1 MGWVWGKKGLAQLM
15 LDKESE
21 AMDSYVNA
29 ITIIKKNKDAPVIFG
44 GMLRELDSVLV
55 KNLNWTAAEV
65 IKQLI
70 ENKTRLLLALK
81 GVLL

>member
-1 MGWVWGKKGLAQLM
+1 M

-55 KNLNWTAAEV
+55 KKPELTAAEV

-70 ENKTRLLLALK
+70 EKQN
-81 GVLL
+81 